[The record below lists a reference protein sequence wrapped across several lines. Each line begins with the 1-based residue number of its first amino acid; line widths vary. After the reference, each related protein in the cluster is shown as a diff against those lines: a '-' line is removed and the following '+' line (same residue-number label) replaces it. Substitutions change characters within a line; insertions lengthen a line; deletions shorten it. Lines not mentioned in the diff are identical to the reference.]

1 MVNKGSC
8 HRNGPYVRPRRSYVL
23 QNQPVSRG
31 CLVDGPSLFRI
42 AAEILRY
49 DFADF

>member
-1 MVNKGSC
+1 MDRMFDLGA
-8 HRNGPYVRPRRSYVL
+8 SYVL
-23 QNQPVSRG
+23 QNHSVSRG